1 VKQYMLNWQF
11 LPEGWG
17 KRMIQISTWQLYCL
31 MMLFEIGSTTVFG
44 LGIDA
49 NEDAWLAILTAMFF
63 GFLLIWLFT
72 ELHRRYPDRNLIEI
86 IQQNFGKWLAIPLA
100 MLYGLEFFW
109 IATLN
114 FREFGE
120 LISMILLPNI
130 PLAMILIIF
139 MLTVVYVL
147 FLGCEVLARMGEI
160 MFPIVVFFIIATIF
174 LISASGEVSLH
185 RLQPVLGNGL
195 SQVYPRRH
203 ATLARQIIDNGGTL
217 VSEFPLITPPLPAH
231 FPRRN
236 RIISGLSL
244 GVLVIEAALRCGSLV
259 TVRCALEQGRDVF
272 ALPGPIGNPGS
283 EGPHWLIKQGAVP
296 VTSPEDIVEYWQ
308 NELAWLTDT
317 SDSINNCADQPS
329 VALPFPELL
338 ANVGDEVTPVDVV
351 AERAG
356 QSVPVTVAQLL
367 ELELAG
373 WIAAVPGGYVRLRR
387 ASHVRRTHVFV

>member
-1 VKQYMLNWQF
+1 MTPDEIWLRLMKVSSLYGDRMVEIAQRLCAAASVDREALHAVGMTAAQAKLFFRLDEHELDETRRWLGQPDHHLLRGDDPRYPLRLKAIADYPGALLVSGGLALLHSAQ
-11 LPEGWG
+11 LAVIGSRSHSRYGARWG
-17 KRMIQISTWQLYCL
+17 K
-31 MMLFEIGSTTVFG
+31 LFSETLAQKGITITSGLA
-44 LGIDA
+44 LGIDGIA
-49 NEDAWLAILTAMFF
+49 HRGALAA
-63 GFLLIWLFT
+63 
-72 ELHRRYPDRNLIEI
+72 E
-86 IQQNFGKWLAIPLA
+86 GKT
-100 MLYGLEFFW
+100 
-109 IATLN
+109 IA
-114 FREFGE
+114 
-120 LISMILLPNI
+120 
-130 PLAMILIIF
+130 
-139 MLTVVYVL
+139 
-147 FLGCEVLARMGEI
+147 
-160 MFPIVVFFIIATIF
+160 
-174 LISASGEVSLH
+174 
-185 RLQPVLGNGL
+185 VLGNGL

-244 GVLVIEAALRCGSLV
+244 GVLVIEAALRSGSLV

-296 VTSPEDIVEYWQ
+296 VTSPEDIVEYWH

-317 SDSINNCADQPS
+317 SDSINICVDQPS

>member
-1 VKQYMLNWQF
+1 MTPDEIWLRLMKVSSLYGDRMVEIAQRLCAAASVDREALHAVGMTAAQAKLFFRLDEHELDETRRWLGQPDHHLLRGDDPRYPLRLKAIADYPGALLVSGGLALLHSAQLAVIGSRSHSWY
-11 LPEGWG
+11 GARWG
-17 KRMIQISTWQLYCL
+17 K
-31 MMLFEIGSTTVFG
+31 LFSETLAQKGITITSGLA
-44 LGIDA
+44 LGIDGVA
-49 NEDAWLAILTAMFF
+49 HRGALAA
-63 GFLLIWLFT
+63 
-72 ELHRRYPDRNLIEI
+72 E
-86 IQQNFGKWLAIPLA
+86 GKT
-100 MLYGLEFFW
+100 
-109 IATLN
+109 IA
-114 FREFGE
+114 
-120 LISMILLPNI
+120 
-130 PLAMILIIF
+130 
-139 MLTVVYVL
+139 
-147 FLGCEVLARMGEI
+147 
-160 MFPIVVFFIIATIF
+160 
-174 LISASGEVSLH
+174 
-185 RLQPVLGNGL
+185 VLGNGL

-244 GVLVIEAALRCGSLV
+244 GVLVIEAALRSGSLV

-296 VTSPEDIVEYWQ
+296 VTSPEDIVEYWH
-308 NELAWLTDT
+308 NELAWLPDT
-317 SDSINNCADQPS
+317 SDSINICVDQPS

>member
-1 VKQYMLNWQF
+1 MTPDEIWLRLMKVSSLYGDRMVEIAQRLCAAASVDREALHAVGMTAAQAKLFFRLDEHELDETRLWLGQPDHHLLRGDDPRYPLRLKAIADYPGALLVSGGLALLHSAQLAVIGSRSHSWY
-11 LPEGWG
+11 GARWG
-17 KRMIQISTWQLYCL
+17 K
-31 MMLFEIGSTTVFG
+31 LFSETLAQKGITITSGLA
-44 LGIDA
+44 LGIDGVA
-49 NEDAWLAILTAMFF
+49 HRGALAA
-63 GFLLIWLFT
+63 
-72 ELHRRYPDRNLIEI
+72 E
-86 IQQNFGKWLAIPLA
+86 GKT
-100 MLYGLEFFW
+100 
-109 IATLN
+109 IA
-114 FREFGE
+114 
-120 LISMILLPNI
+120 
-130 PLAMILIIF
+130 
-139 MLTVVYVL
+139 
-147 FLGCEVLARMGEI
+147 
-160 MFPIVVFFIIATIF
+160 
-174 LISASGEVSLH
+174 
-185 RLQPVLGNGL
+185 VLGNGL

-244 GVLVIEAALRCGSLV
+244 GVLVIEAALRSGSLV

-296 VTSPEDIVEYWQ
+296 VTSPEDIVEYWH
-308 NELAWLTDT
+308 NELAWLPDT
-317 SDSINNCADQPS
+317 SDSINICVDQPS

>member
-1 VKQYMLNWQF
+1 MTPDEIWLRLMKVSSLYGDRMVEIAQRLCAAASVDREALHAVGMTAAQAKLFFRLDEHELDETRRWLEQPDHHLLRGDDPRYPLRLKAIADYPGALLVSGGLALLHSAQLAVIGSRSHSWY
-11 LPEGWG
+11 GACWG
-17 KRMIQISTWQLYCL
+17 K
-31 MMLFEIGSTTVFG
+31 LFSETLAHKGITITSGLA
-44 LGIDA
+44 LGIDGVA
-49 NEDAWLAILTAMFF
+49 HRGALAA
-63 GFLLIWLFT
+63 
-72 ELHRRYPDRNLIEI
+72 E
-86 IQQNFGKWLAIPLA
+86 GKT
-100 MLYGLEFFW
+100 
-109 IATLN
+109 IA
-114 FREFGE
+114 
-120 LISMILLPNI
+120 
-130 PLAMILIIF
+130 
-139 MLTVVYVL
+139 
-147 FLGCEVLARMGEI
+147 
-160 MFPIVVFFIIATIF
+160 
-174 LISASGEVSLH
+174 
-185 RLQPVLGNGL
+185 VLGNGL

-244 GVLVIEAALRCGSLV
+244 GVLVIEAALRSGSLV

-296 VTSPEDIVEYWQ
+296 VTSPEDIVEYWH
-308 NELAWLTDT
+308 NELAWLTDM
-317 SDSINNCADQPS
+317 SDSINICVDQPS